1 MGKLSETMRGVL
13 QRLKDMRKGMKIA
26 LGVSIAAI
34 ILAAVFLGFYTSS
47 NKYDLLFGNMDKNDA
62 KIVNDKLKEMKVDT
76 KVKGNNIY
84 VPKGQVEQLR
94 LELSPEITNGSKGFE
109 LMDSGNS
116 FGMTDEEFKLKKQ
129 RMLQGEIEK
138 TIKSFPQIQ
147 NARVHI
153 TPAQESA
160 FVRDAKPGKAAV
172 YIQLK
177 PSNKLSLEQVRS
189 IVALVS
195 GASQGIPKES
205 VEVVDDKM
213 NLLSRDI
220 FKDENEQSVSSGSIE
235 KQQDIEAAFERKLE
249 LALMDLLEP
258 SIGNGKVKV
267 KVNSDLDFDSK
278 QKSVVIIDPNKVP
291 VSEKILKETNTNNG
305 DRLTQSPVDNN
316 MNNGAVGNANNN
328 STSSKEETQTNY
340 EVGKTES
347 KTISAPGEVK
357 RITASVIVDGTLD
370 AASTQKIKNIVAG
383 AIGYKQDRGD
393 EISVES
399 LPFDPELK
407 AAAKKQLE
415 EMQKQAEA
423 ERRMKL
429 YRTIAIAGTALL
441 AIIIIIIA
449 LRKKNKAKEQP
460 LEEAVSLDVVIGDE
474 IAAKDKIQYAPIDFE
489 VNDEKSHIEKE
500 IKKYA
505 ADKPEQVAEIIKS
518 WLIED
523 ER

>member
-1 MGKLSETMRGVL
+1 MGKLSETMKGLV
-13 QRLKDMRKGMKIA
+13 QRVKDMRKGMKIA
-26 LGVSIAAI
+26 LGVSVVAI
-34 ILAAVFLGFYTSS
+34 ILAAVFLGFYSSS
-47 NKYDLLFGNMDKNDA
+47 NKYGLLFNNLDTNDA
-62 KIVNDKLKEMKVDT
+62 KVVSDKLKELKVDT
-76 KVKGNNIY
+76 KIKGNAIY
-84 VPKGQVEQLR
+84 VPKAQVDQLR
-94 LELSPEITNGSKGFE
+94 LELSPELTNGSKGFE
-109 LMDSGNS
+109 LMDGGSS

-153 TPAQESA
+153 TPAQDSV
-160 FVRDAKPGKAAV
+160 FVRDSKPGKAAV

-177 PSNKLSLEQVRS
+177 PSNKLSLDQVKS
-189 IVALVS
+189 IVSLVA
-195 GASQGIPKES
+195 GASQNIPKEN
-205 VEVVDDKM
+205 VEVIDDNM
-213 NLLSRDI
+213 NLLSRDL
-220 FKDENEQSVSSGSIE
+220 FKDENEQLASSGSVE
-235 KQQDIEAAFERKLE
+235 KQQVIEAEFERKLE
-249 LALMDLLEP
+249 RALMDLLEP
-258 SIGNGKVKV
+258 SIGSGKVKV

-278 QKSVVIIDPNKVP
+278 QKTQVVVDPNKVP
-291 VSEKILKETNTNNG
+291 ISEKNSKETNSANG

-316 MNNGAVGNANNN
+316 MNNGAAGTANNN
-328 STSSKEETQTNY
+328 STSSKEESQTNY

-357 RITASVIVDGTLD
+357 RITASVVVDGNLD

-399 LPFDPELK
+399 LPFDTAAK
-407 AAAKKQLE
+407 DAAKKALE
-415 EMQKQAEA
+415 DMQKQAEA
-423 ERRMKL
+423 EKKMQL
-429 YRTIAIAGTALL
+429 YKTIAMAAGGLL
-441 AIIIIIIA
+441 AIIIIIVA
-449 LRKKNKAKEQP
+449 LRKKNKPKQQP
-460 LEEAVSLDVVIGDE
+460 LEEAVGLDIVIGDE
-474 IAAKDKIQYAPIDFE
+474 VSPKENVQYAPIDFE

-505 ADKPEQVAEIIKS
+505 TSKPEQVAEIIKS